1 MGGLGGHV
9 DHLYDNPDLS
19 FTDMIKIMQ
28 AASNGEITGGEKL
41 DGQNLFV
48 SYSVKDG
55 KAKAA
60 RNVGNVKKGGMDAEA
75 LAAKFAGRGT
85 LEKAFNGAFEAFVD
99 AVQQLPDDV
108 KIKVFGPDANIFYNA
123 EVMDPENPN
132 IINYNSKNLI
142 IHRDGHGEYD
152 RETGKVT
159 DRDVSAE
166 ANLLGKALQQIQKSD
181 KEGAFGVEMKA
192 VERLR
197 ALSDDKALTA
207 AVGRLKKLL
216 ADSQVGEGATVG
228 EYIISKLDALIER
241 MFPNLDETTKK
252 MLLQRMFGVKGVTAT
267 QIYKT
272 IKDPEVKV
280 AVRDFVKDDKR
291 VKKEIIYPLEDI
303 VHDFAVE
310 MLDGLKSRFVLSH
323 KDEVVRMA
331 DKLEQ
336 AIADI
341 EATGDE
347 TKIQKLKAGLGKLK
361 SLDKISSSMEGF
373 VFAYDGATYKLTG
386 SFAPVNQIM
395 GLLPWENKR
404 GGDLNEEMSSGE
416 RIGLFPG
423 KFKPPHAGHFLGA
436 KEMIDSYDADKV
448 FIIISKKPV
457 KRETEG
463 GLFIVFPEISEKMWN
478 TYIDENGYK
487 GKIIPVVSK
496 YPSPI
501 ADSYEM
507 LKEFPEGTTVLVS
520 KGEKDGSD
528 ARFDR
533 MGRFIEKNNIPVK
546 AVQVDGSM
554 SDTGA
559 SGTLLGNAIAN
570 RDVETFKKMVP
581 LSGASAMDL
590 WEDIVSQVIDE
601 DFDLFPKAETAV
613 LSEVWQMIDEALEI
627 DNNPGP
633 DGQLGGPGS
642 IDDSGLDPDDD
653 EETPNTNT
661 ITKGGDNSTTEVEI
675 VTKTVVSVDVKT
687 GKATVVNK
695 VEEEVPAKEIMREV
709 DVNADR
715 GVVDLEDG
723 LGISR
728 NELPQIKSTDVPEF
742 IQWLDTQN
750 IESFDASFPVG
761 ALKPVQKEI
770 NLEKVFSMA
779 EKHRAGE
786 IDLSKGKPLMTS
798 SDEHIIDGHHRWYA
812 LRELDP
818 KNEIDIIMID
828 SSARK
833 LIELMK
839 EFPKT
844 SYKQTTDE
852 SLYEASYGKIGGD
865 KEVVNVGKMKIV
877 VDVEDMDLEPSK
889 HGEERRFRH
898 GKGKTIS
905 KDAILQAA
913 ERGLGLVIQDYANGE
928 ISNNEPFVIRHKANA
943 KTPALNLVCALEMR
957 KGPDT
962 MKIVT
967 VMRKDDF
974 KTDNFG
980 GGQQKTY
987 NV

>member
-1 MGGLGGHV
+1 
-9 DHLYDNPDLS
+9 
-19 FTDMIKIMQ
+19 
-28 AASNGEITGGEKL
+28 
-41 DGQNLFV
+41 
-48 SYSVKDG
+48 
-55 KAKAA
+55 
-60 RNVGNVKKGGMDAEA
+60 
-75 LAAKFAGRGT
+75 
-85 LEKAFNGAFEAFVD
+85 
-99 AVQQLPDDV
+99 
-108 KIKVFGPDANIFYNA
+108 
-123 EVMDPENPN
+123 
-132 IINYNSKNLI
+132 
-142 IHRDGHGEYD
+142 
-152 RETGKVT
+152 
-159 DRDVSAE
+159 
-166 ANLLGKALQQIQKSD
+166 
-181 KEGAFGVEMKA
+181 
-192 VERLR
+192 
-197 ALSDDKALTA
+197 
-207 AVGRLKKLL
+207 
-216 ADSQVGEGATVG
+216 
-228 EYIISKLDALIER
+228 
-241 MFPNLDETTKK
+241 
-252 MLLQRMFGVKGVTAT
+252 
-267 QIYKT
+267 
-272 IKDPEVKV
+272 
-280 AVRDFVKDDKR
+280 
-291 VKKEIIYPLEDI
+291 
-303 VHDFAVE
+303 
-310 MLDGLKSRFVLSH
+310 
-323 KDEVVRMA
+323 
-331 DKLEQ
+331 
-336 AIADI
+336 
-341 EATGDE
+341 
-347 TKIQKLKAGLGKLK
+347 
-361 SLDKISSSMEGF
+361 
-373 VFAYDGATYKLTG
+373 
-386 SFAPVNQIM
+386 
-395 GLLPWENKR
+395 
-404 GGDLNEEMSSGE
+404 
-416 RIGLFPG
+416 
-423 KFKPPHAGHFLGA
+423 
-436 KEMIDSYDADKV
+436 MIDSYDADKV

-633 DGQLGGPGS
+633 DGQLGGPAS
-642 IDDSGLDPDDD
+642 IDDGGLDPDDD

-661 ITKGGDNSTTEVEI
+661 NTKGGDDSTTEVEI

-715 GVVDLEDG
+715 GIIELEDG

-742 IQWLDTQN
+742 IEWLESQGM
-750 IESFDASFPVG
+750 ESFEASFPVG

-779 EKHRAGE
+779 EKHKAGE

-828 SSARK
+828 SSVRK
-833 LIELMK
+833 LIEFMK

-852 SLYEASYGKIGGD
+852 NLHEASYGKVGGD